1 VVIGS
6 LGAVVMAVGVGH
18 EGYIA
23 LFWLGLGPII
33 GLVISGPRLAG
44 WLLLP
49 AAGLAALAILLIVN
63 EVVRPFIRV
72 DHLAGPHIVSLLGA
86 IFSYFLLVLSFER
99 ETARTIAELARSIDE
114 GRQARALAERAAQ
127 ARGEFLAM
135 MGHEVRTP
143 LNGVLGIVSVML
155 AEHMPPQVE
164 EGLRTIESS
173 GAVLRALLDDVLDY
187 SRYESGQ
194 YELESRPLELA
205 QVGRDVIEL
214 MRGIA
219 LVRGDRLELE
229 VASGTPAWV
238 VGDETR
244 LRQVMNNLIS
254 NAVKFTEGG
263 LVRVQLSGIEG
274 GFRLVVSD
282 DGLGMNPQTVER
294 LFRPFM
300 QADETTTRRF
310 GGSGLGLAIV
320 HLLVQRMKG
329 TVSVESEP
337 GRGSRFKVEI
347 PWAACAPPASVV
359 EPVELQSQ
367 SARVLV
373 VEDNLINQRVVR
385 RLLEQL
391 GHVVTCAGDGIAALE
406 CLQRAQFDLVL
417 MDCHMPVMDGFTA
430 TERIRLNPQNPPVV
444 AVTASTT
451 REDHERCKASG
462 MLEVLN
468 KPIRREDLSRVIAQ
482 FVKRT

>member
-1 VVIGS
+1 VLIGGVLLQTRRRGPSNWWTASYVVIGS

-99 ETARTIAELARSIDE
+99 ETARTIAELARTIAELARSIDE

-155 AEHMPPQVE
+155 AEHMPPEVE

-173 GAVLRALLDDVLDY
+173 GAVLRALLDNVLDY

-219 LVRGDRLELE
+219 LGAATGWSWRWPLGRPPGGRDET
-229 VASGTPAWV
+229 ASGDEQPHLQRGEVYGRRTGEGAV
-238 VGDETR
+238 VGHRGR
-244 LRQVMNNLIS
+244 LP
-254 NAVKFTEGG
+254 TGG
-263 LVRVQLSGIEG
+263 L
-274 GFRLVVSD
+274 
-282 DGLGMNPQTVER
+282 
-294 LFRPFM
+294 
-300 QADETTTRRF
+300 
-310 GGSGLGLAIV
+310 
-320 HLLVQRMKG
+320 
-329 TVSVESEP
+329 
-337 GRGSRFKVEI
+337 
-347 PWAACAPPASVV
+347 
-359 EPVELQSQ
+359 
-367 SARVLV
+367 
-373 VEDNLINQRVVR
+373 
-385 RLLEQL
+385 
-391 GHVVTCAGDGIAALE
+391 
-406 CLQRAQFDLVL
+406 
-417 MDCHMPVMDGFTA
+417 
-430 TERIRLNPQNPPVV
+430 
-444 AVTASTT
+444 
-451 REDHERCKASG
+451 
-462 MLEVLN
+462 
-468 KPIRREDLSRVIAQ
+468 
-482 FVKRT
+482 